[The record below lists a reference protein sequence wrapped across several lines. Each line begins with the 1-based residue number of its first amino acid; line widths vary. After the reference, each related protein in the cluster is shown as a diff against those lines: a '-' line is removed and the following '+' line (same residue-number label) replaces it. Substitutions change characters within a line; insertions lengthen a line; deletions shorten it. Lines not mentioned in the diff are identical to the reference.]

1 MCSAALLHQRAADEA
16 QVEHQKLPEW
26 RWPTNISADMIA
38 ASLLKPDRM
47 ATFDLF
53 QYIRHLD
60 DNGQSAQRYEI
71 EFWRKVFTP

>member
-1 MCSAALLHQRAADEA
+1 
-16 QVEHQKLPEW
+16 
-26 RWPTNISADMIA
+26 MIA

-47 ATFDLF
+47 ATIDLF

-71 EFWRKVFTP
+71 EFWRKVFYP